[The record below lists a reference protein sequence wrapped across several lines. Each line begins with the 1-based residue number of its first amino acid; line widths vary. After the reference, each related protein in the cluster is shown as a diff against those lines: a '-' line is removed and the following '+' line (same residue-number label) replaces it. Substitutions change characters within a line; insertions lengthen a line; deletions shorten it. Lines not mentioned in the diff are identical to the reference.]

1 MQPRAIGN
9 QVIVEI
15 TPRIS
20 SINQQ
25 EFIDFKELSTMLTL
39 NLGKWLD
46 IGVKIQNKDAI
57 SSKIQSLQSV
67 SNTLKR
73 RLLIKVD

>member
-1 MQPRAIGN
+1 VQPRAIGI

-46 IGVKIQNKDAI
+46 IVVKIQNKDEI
-57 SSKIQSLQSV
+57 SRKIQSAQSV

-73 RLLIKVD
+73 RL